1 MSHLF
6 DNDSNRGLIY
16 QSLVPDWC
24 LNLQKQIV
32 NIFWFLSKLTT
43 PFPNRHL
50 QYHYR
55 HHQYLLSSSLVIDCD
70 CAILCYI
77 LSENPSIPFFHLIC
91 ILNFFFLL
99 LLSSCLVV
107 CILTHYLKF
116 FLMRVTKIK
125 KKNINWLDWDSIPY
139 HTVFIIITSIGWTS
153 FPHLPKLWSCDWSW
167 KVNALMLP

>member
-125 KKNINWLDWDSIPY
+125 KKKYQLIGLGFNSLPHSFYHHNVNWLDI
-139 HTVFIIITSIGWTS
+139 
-153 FPHLPKLWSCDWSW
+153 LPTFTQTLIMWLKL
-167 KVNALMLP
+167 KG